1 MKPNSSKGQPVN
13 FFCFG
18 NLYVTSEKLL
28 LNSLYYTL
36 VDNIQIKLYNNIYDN
51 FNRNLRAQL
60 KNEGYRS

>member
-1 MKPNSSKGQPVN
+1 MTKQKRQPVN
-13 FFCFG
+13 FSCFD

-36 VDNIQIKLYNNIYDN
+36 NDNIQIKLYNNIYNN
-51 FNRNLRAQL
+51 FNRNLRTQL